1 MRLSAEKILNQNH
14 PLGQQSC
21 PVPLK
26 GEHKEFLAAKKIL
39 GLEKGG
45 GRKERSELDKLNRIF
60 KKEWFSSS
68 RLGKRQVLGK
78 DKTKELTAKVYELW
92 ERKVVVPRIRH
103 GKKQTVETLINEEA
117 LLLAKYLRNETQLWI
132 PRVVNSKKMLTINK
146 GIVLIDK

>member
-1 MRLSAEKILNQNH
+1 
-14 PLGQQSC
+14 
-21 PVPLK
+21 
-26 GEHKEFLAAKKIL
+26 
-39 GLEKGG
+39 
-45 GRKERSELDKLNRIF
+45 
-60 KKEWFSSS
+60 
-68 RLGKRQVLGK
+68 VLGK